1 MGYGYREGWVFKRS
15 NKNTKWLDFW
25 YYTYKRWN
33 IFKIMENFFS
43 YKNGKKTI
51 LIQSYDIWFSK
62 AAFSN
67 MV

>member
-1 MGYGYREGWVFKRS
+1 MVTGKDGCLKDP
-15 NKNTKWLDFW
+15 TKIQNGQTFDTIHTMKYFQDHGS
-25 YYTYKRWN
+25 
-33 IFKIMENFFS
+33 FFS

-67 MV
+67 IV